1 MPGCASREAWHAYC
15 SVRRMEKKPRWAE
28 MCARILQQ
36 CELVEGG
43 RENLAR
49 YLDVHPHDLALWLA
63 ARNGPPRAGFEKA
76 MEIILAEHDRRALQE
91 AAGRT
96 PRRRAHERQ

>member
-1 MPGCASREAWHAYC
+1 
-15 SVRRMEKKPRWAE
+15 MEQKPRWAE

-36 CELVEGG
+36 CEVVEGG

-49 YLDVHPHDLALWLA
+49 YLDVHPYELALWLSGKG
-63 ARNGPPRAGFEKA
+63 GPPRAVFEKA

-91 AAGRT
+91 AAGRM

>member
-1 MPGCASREAWHAYC
+1 
-15 SVRRMEKKPRWAE
+15 MEHKPRWAE

-36 CELVEGG
+36 CEVVSGG

-49 YLDVHPHDLALWLA
+49 FLEVHPHQLALWVA
-63 ARNGPPRAGFEKA
+63 AKGGPPREVFEKA

-91 AAGRT
+91 AGGTT
-96 PRRRAHERQ
+96 PRRRRHERQ

>member
-1 MPGCASREAWHAYC
+1 
-15 SVRRMEKKPRWAE
+15 MEEKPRWAE

-36 CELVEGG
+36 CEIIEGG

-49 YLDVHPHDLALWLA
+49 YLGVHPYDLAQWLT
-63 ARNGPPRAGFEKA
+63 ARGGPPRAVFEKA

-91 AAGRT
+91 SAGRI
-96 PRRRAHERQ
+96 PRRRAYERE